1 MRRTTRRKILITVF
15 IFGLILKKYGI
26 GLSILLTLPSVI
38 LLSIELIRSSISK
51 NHNNKLQVILS
62 SIFASFF
69 IITLAQLQYWIPPL
83 HSSLV
88 FWVLWILF
96 SILFFLKGA
105 YGWTQIKL
113 WFIVTFLLSSAAFMT
128 PRYYHNFFKASYY
141 EDYIRRRYTELNSDV
156 ADMYIDR
163 YKDKSPDKNKATGLY
178 LKAKEAQKNKDN
190 DKALQLYNASLD
202 INPDDPL
209 VYFDRG
215 YFKLNRLELNSDI
228 AYNAVKDFNRA
239 IKLDP
244 DFANAY
250 LQRALAISYVGRH
263 WRACKD
269 YMKAKELNPKINVE
283 EGIERNCPGGN
294 EVK

>member
-1 MRRTTRRKILITVF
+1 M
-15 IFGLILKKYGI
+15 
-26 GLSILLTLPSVI
+26 
-38 LLSIELIRSSISK
+38 
-51 NHNNKLQVILS
+51 
-62 SIFASFF
+62 
-69 IITLAQLQYWIPPL
+69 
-83 HSSLV
+83 
-88 FWVLWILF
+88 
-96 SILFFLKGA
+96 FL
-105 YGWTQIKL
+105 
-113 WFIVTFLLSSAAFMT
+113 
-128 PRYYHNFFKASYY
+128 
-141 EDYIRRRYTELNSDV
+141 E
-156 ADMYIDR
+156 
-163 YKDKSPDKNKATGLY
+163 
-178 LKAKEAQKNKDN
+178 AKEAQKDKDN
-190 DKALQLYNASLD
+190 DRALQLYNPSLD
-202 INPDDPL
+202 IYPDDPL

-228 AYNAVKDFNRA
+228 AYNSVKDFNRA

>member
-1 MRRTTRRKILITVF
+1 MRRTTRRKILITTF
-15 IFGLILKKYGI
+15 IVGLILKKVGI
-26 GLSILLTLPSVI
+26 GLSILLTFPSVI

-62 SIFASFF
+62 SLFVGFF

-83 HSSLV
+83 HSALSI
-88 FWVLWILF
+88 WVLWIVF

-105 YGWTQIKL
+105 YGWTQITV
-113 WFIVTFLLSSAAFMT
+113 WFIVSFLLSSAAFMT
-128 PRYYHNFFKASYY
+128 PRFYHNFFKASYY
-141 EDYIRRRYTELNSDV
+141 EDYIRRKYTELNSDV

-163 YKDKSPDKNKATGLY
+163 YKDKSPDRE
-178 LKAKEAQKNKDN
+178 KAKKLFLEAKLAQKDKDN
-190 DKALQLYNASLD
+190 DKALTLYNQSLD
-202 INPDDPL
+202 IYPDDPN
-209 VYFDRG
+209 VYFERG

-228 AYNAVKDFNRA
+228 AYNSVKDFNRS

-244 DFANAY
+244 NFANAY

-263 WRACKD
+263 WRACRD
-269 YMKAKELNPKINVE
+269 YNKAKELNPKLNVE
-283 EGIERNCPGGN
+283 EGIERNCPGRN